1 MVDKF
6 HVTFQYSTST
16 TIITNTLTEL
26 FYLPSLLLPSFNMS
40 SGRRRLLE
48 NEREAWEALG
58 ILNRPDDQ
66 ACVLEIVLRVYAPMN
81 NNFVFGGYIPK
92 RFLPSVKPELLV
104 DLHFQIPRLPVA
116 VRDHVPDE
124 NELSLRLYDLI
135 RFKRQTDPAW
145 SHILPEWGFL
155 QDTAH

>member
-1 MVDKF
+1 MIDKF
-6 HVTFQYSTST
+6 HVNFQYSTSSA
-16 TIITNTLTEL
+16 IVTNTLTDH

-40 SGRRRLLE
+40 SVGRRLLE

-81 NNFVFGGYIPK
+81 NNYVFDGYPAR
-92 RFLPSVKPELLV
+92 RFLSSVKSELLV
-104 DLHFQIPRLPVA
+104 DLHYQIPHLPVA

-124 NELSLRLYDLI
+124 NELSLHLYDLI
-135 RFKRQTDPAW
+135 RFKRRNDPAW